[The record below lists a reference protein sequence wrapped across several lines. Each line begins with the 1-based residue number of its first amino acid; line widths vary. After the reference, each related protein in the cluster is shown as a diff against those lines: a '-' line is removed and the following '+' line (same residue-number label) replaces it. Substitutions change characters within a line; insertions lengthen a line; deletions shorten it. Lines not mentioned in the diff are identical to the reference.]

1 MLKAQYTRQ
10 EVVGQYQENIL
21 ASLPG
26 TSIDIIEGPA
36 SGHEKASKKHLKI
49 VMIRTRKCQVK
60 TQGINPGAINGF
72 TRLSSYEIKSA

>member
-36 SGHEKASKKHLKI
+36 SGHQKASKN
-49 VMIRTRKCQVK
+49 T
-60 TQGINPGAINGF
+60 
-72 TRLSSYEIKSA
+72 

>member
-26 TSIDIIEGPA
+26 TSINIIKVLLPVI
-36 SGHEKASKKHLKI
+36 KKH
-49 VMIRTRKCQVK
+49 QK
-60 TQGINPGAINGF
+60 TLENSNDSNKKMSGKNSGN
-72 TRLSSYEIKSA
+72 KSWSDKWLHSTVFLRN